1 MPKIERDDKSIIE
14 KQVRFGAKVVVGL
27 IAVAILSSIIMGSI
41 AIVPAGNRGV
51 LLTWGK
57 VETKILGEGIS
68 MVTPYMNQ
76 VQVMPVQTMKYTASA
91 SSASSDLQIVTTEVT
106 LNYHLDAGSVNKI
119 YQQFYYTWEDRV
131 IVPAIQEAVKA
142 STAEFG
148 AADLIQKRPVV
159 KDAIE
164 TALKER
170 LSGYNIVVENVY
182 ITDFKFSPEFESAI
196 EAKVV
201 AEQNA
206 QQAENVL
213 KQKKVEAEQMI
224 ATADG
229 LAQSKIL
236 TATAEAKAIQIQA
249 EAIKQSREVLQ
260 LRWIEKWNGLL
271 PQYLLSPTATEG
283 MILNLPQTTGN

>member
-1 MPKIERDDKSIIE
+1 MENESNPTK
-14 KQVRFGAKVVVGL
+14 A
-27 IAVAILSSIIMGSI
+27 IIMVI
-41 AIVPAGNRGV
+41 ALVMTIGILAAIVFGTFAVVPAGHRGV

-57 VETKILGEGIS
+57 VEDRILNEGINT
-68 MVTPYMNQ
+68 VTPFVNQ
-76 VQVMPVQTMKYTASA
+76 VKVMSVQTMKYTAQA

-106 LNYHLDAGSVNKI
+106 LNYHLEAGAVNKI
-119 YQQFYYTWEDRV
+119 YQQFYDTWEDRV

-148 AADLIQKRPVV
+148 AADLIQKRAVV

-164 TALKER
+164 DSLKDK
-170 LSGYNIVVENVY
+170 LMGYNIIVENVY

-196 EAKVV
+196 ENKVV

-249 EAIKQSREVLQ
+249 EALKDSKEILT
-260 LRWIEKWNGLL
+260 LRYLEKWNGLL
-271 PQYLLSPTATEG
+271 PQYLITTGNGGISDL
-283 MILNLPQTTGN
+283 ILNLPTPQSN

>member
-1 MPKIERDDKSIIE
+1 ME
-14 KQVRFGAKVVVGL
+14 KEQNPTRQLIKMVVLVLAIGTVAAFIFGTF
-27 IAVAILSSIIMGSI
+27 AV
-41 AIVPAGNRGV
+41 VPAGHRGV
-51 LLTWGK
+51 LLTYGK
-57 VETKILGEGIS
+57 VESRILSEGIS
-68 MVTPYMNQ
+68 TVTPFVNQ
-76 VQVMPVQTMKYTASA
+76 VVIMPVQTMKYTAQA

-106 LNYHLDAGSVNKI
+106 LNYHLDAGNVNKI
-119 YQQFYYTWEDRV
+119 YQQFYFTWEDRV

-148 AADLIQKRPVV
+148 ATDLIQKRAVV

-164 TALKER
+164 SSLKDK
-170 LSGYNIVVENVY
+170 LSGYNVIVENVY
-182 ITDFKFSPEFESAI
+182 ITDFKFSPEFETAI
-196 EAKVV
+196 ENKVV

-213 KQKKVEAEQMI
+213 KQKKIEAEQMI

-236 TATAEAKAIQIQA
+236 TATAEAKALQIQA
-249 EAIKQSREVLQ
+249 EALKQSKEILQ

-271 PQYLLSPTATEG
+271 PQYLLSSTATDG